1 MEYATWKRATV
12 SQIEQHDSSQVPALG
27 AKEDPEECV
36 ANEERI
42 EMAVNDNDETILA
55 PSWLKFPILGTQQFP
70 RSQSH
75 SQFRFSGRRNG
86 QQGEI
91 NMKDSRQQDRN
102 RKQCTRQYRHRQ
114 TIDRDETSEKGK

>member
-27 AKEDPEECV
+27 AKEDPEECM

-42 EMAVNDNDETILA
+42 DMAVNDNDETTFA
-55 PSWLKFPILGTQQFP
+55 PSWLKLPILGTQQFP
-70 RSQSH
+70 HSQSH
-75 SQFRFSGRRNG
+75 SQFHASGRGNE

-91 NMKDSRQQDRN
+91 NMKDSRQQDG
-102 RKQCTRQYRHRQ
+102 KQKLCTKHYRHRQ
-114 TIDRDETSEKGK
+114 TIDRDETSEKEK